1 MEYQYDAIIV
11 GAGIAGL
18 TAARHLDE
26 YNLKTLVIEAEDRV
40 GGRVKTDNHEGFKLD
55 RGFQVLLTSYPEA
68 RRHLDYEALDL
79 QYFQPGALCFNH
91 KRKFRVRDTN
101 RDQKGVF
108 TMPFS
113 PVGSFMDKLRIAKTN
128 ARLRSTGLE
137 NIFKEEEST
146 TYEYLRKRG
155 FSKKMIERF
164 FRPFLSGIFLEQE
177 LSTSSRMFE
186 FVFKMFGEGQ
196 AALPAQGM
204 EAIPQQLKSKLKRC
218 EFRFHSPV
226 KAIRTGEV
234 ELQTGEHIKG
244 KQIIVATAPD
254 NLLPQMQGETQW
266 NSTACFYF
274 SAPRSL
280 LKSKVIALSYRKEG
294 LINNFAVLSDIAAGY
309 SPNDKVLLVVNLRN
323 NPQRSV
329 EKTATA
335 IKQEL
340 AHVFG
345 KKVEQ
350 LRYLKNYWIPEALPV
365 PESFQYK
372 NSFEESRVQDGIYLA
387 GDHLLNP
394 SLNAAFISG
403 ENAAKALVLNHNAG
417 L

>member
-26 YNLKTLVIEAEDRV
+26 YNLKTLVIEASDRV
-40 GGRVKTDNHEGFKLD
+40 GGRVKTDEQEGFKLD
-55 RGFQVLLTSYPEA
+55 RGFQVLLTAYPEA
-68 RRHLDYEALDL
+68 RRHLDYDALNL
-79 QYFQPGALCFNH
+79 HYFNPGALCFNH

-113 PVGSFMDKLRIAKTN
+113 PVGNFMDKLRIAKAN

-137 NIFKEEEST
+137 TIFKEKEST
-146 TYEYLRKRG
+146 TYQYLRKRG
-155 FSKKMIERF
+155 FSKKIIERF

-204 EAIPQQLKSKLKRC
+204 EAIPQQLKSKLQRC

-226 KAIRTGEV
+226 KTVHKGAV
-234 ELQTGEHIKG
+234 ELQSGEHIRG
-244 KQIIVATAPD
+244 KQVIVATPPED
-254 NLLPQMQGETQW
+254 LLPQMQGSTQW
-266 NSTACFYF
+266 NGTACFYF

-294 LINNFAVLSDIAAGY
+294 LVNNFAVLSDVAPDY
-309 SPNDKVLLVVNLRN
+309 SPDDQALVVVNLRS

-329 EKTATA
+329 EKTTTA
-335 IKQEL
+335 IKEEL
-340 AHVFG
+340 KPVFG
-345 KKVEQ
+345 KNVEQ
-350 LRYLKNYWIPEALPV
+350 LRYLKDYWIPRALPV
-365 PESFQYK
+365 PDSFQYK

-394 SLNAAFISG
+394 SLNAALISG